1 MRPRLR
7 FLSDELIERILDE
20 AYKLLATKGV
30 TLHHEALRGRLAE
43 AGCEV
48 DAESKC
54 VRMPREVVES
64 AVRTVPKGIELWNI
78 AGESC
83 CDLSGDNVH
92 FTPGSTAIKMLDE
105 ETHRMRPVSTDDMLR
120 CGKLV
125 EQLDAIDYSATAVV
139 PNDVPNAIGD
149 SIRLYALLKTTSK
162 AIVTGAFT
170 IDGFNVMAEM
180 LLAVRGTKEAL
191 RAKPFTIFSACPT
204 SPLKWSTTTADNT
217 ARCAE
222 LGIPVEFIAMPLAG
236 LVSPIS
242 LIGCVIQHAVET
254 LSGVVISQVSCPG
267 APILYGGSPGVFDMR
282 TMAATISAVEAQMID
297 CAYIEVGKYL
307 GLPTQAYIGMS
318 DSKTLDAQAGFES
331 GGGLYLAGLAGVNSV
346 SGPGMH
352 YFESCLSLEKLVL
365 DAELCNIT
373 RRLVAGLEPREDFP
387 ADDLFDELLRERT
400 LLTADHTLKY
410 FRQEHY
416 IPGPVIDRTQLQ
428 GDASPGPDLMQRARA
443 EVGRHLKQYDPPEVL
458 SAEQRRDL
466 EGVMT
471 AAAGDFK
478 IDF

>member
-7 FLSDELIERILDE
+7 FLSDELIERVLDE
-20 AYKLLATKGV
+20 AYKLLATQGV
-30 TLHHEALRGRLAE
+30 TLHHEALLARLAD
-43 AGCEV
+43 AGCPV
-48 DAESKC
+48 DADSKC
-54 VRMPREVVES
+54 VRMPREVVEG
-64 AVRTVPKGIELWNI
+64 AVRTVPSGIELWNI
-78 AGESC
+78 AGESR

-92 FTPGSTAIKMLDE
+92 FTPGSTAIKMLDGQ
-105 ETHRMRPVSTDDMLR
+105 THQMRPVSTDDMLR
-120 CGKLV
+120 YGRLV

-139 PNDVPNAIGD
+139 PDDVPKAIGD

-170 IDGFNVMAEM
+170 IEGFDVMARM
-180 LLAVRGTKEAL
+180 HLAVRGTREAL
-191 RAKPFTIFSACPT
+191 REKPFTIFSCCPS

-242 LIGCVIQHAVET
+242 LIGCVIQHTVET
-254 LSGVVISQVSCPG
+254 LSGIVISQATCPG

-282 TMAATISAVEAQMID
+282 TMAATISAVETQMID
-297 CAYIEVGKYL
+297 CAYIEVGKHL

-331 GGGLYLAGLAGVNSV
+331 GTGLYLAGLAGVNSV

-352 YFESCLSLEKLVL
+352 YFESCLSLEKLVF
-365 DAELCNIT
+365 DAELCAMT
-373 RRLVAGLEPREDFP
+373 RRLMAGLEPREDFP

-428 GDASPGPDLMQRARA
+428 DDTSPSPGLMRRARA
-443 EVGRHLKQYDPPEVL
+443 EVDGHLDRYEPPQVL
-458 SAEQRRDL
+458 SAEQLRDL

-478 IDF
+478 IRV